1 MKEQEVPQDAAI
13 LEQWHEITY
22 ATDDQGHYV
31 LVPSRGWDPANLA
44 NIQAWD
50 VIREEL
56 EQALGEIRAGRFS
69 PLYYHML
76 RFQMDAGLLAGYVG
90 LSRWRVKRHLRP
102 GGYAKMKQE
111 ARENYC
117 RLFNLPDGGLDL
129 LPEQPELPVTTE
141 NHQ

>member
-1 MKEQEVPQDAAI
+1 MKEQDVPQDAA
-13 LEQWHEITY
+13 LFEQWREIFY
-22 ATDDQGHYV
+22 ATDAEGNYV

-56 EQALGEIRAGRFS
+56 EQALDEIRAGRFS

-76 RFQMDAGLLAGYVG
+76 RFQMNAGLLAGYVG

-102 GGYAKMKQE
+102 AGYAKMKQD

-117 RLFNLPDGGLDL
+117 RLFNLPEGGLDL
-129 LPEQPELPVTTE
+129 LPERPQLPVATE
-141 NHQ
+141 DHE